1 MTAAIQVE
9 HVGKSYGDSVVLHD
23 VSVEI
28 GEGEFFTLLGPS
40 GSGKSTLLRIIAG
53 LLDADGGDVVI
64 GGRSMTGRPAH
75 TRELGVVF
83 QSLALF
89 PHLSVRKNIMFG
101 LHDKTKQERLRR
113 VDEISHLLGLAHL
126 LDRNVTGLSGGE
138 QQRVALARALAPQPR
153 VLLLDEPLSALDPR
167 NRRAV
172 RRELT
177 DLHQK
182 LGTTTI
188 HVTHDFEEALVVAD
202 RLAVMNKG
210 EIVQVG
216 PAEDVVRKPN
226 SAFVAD
232 FFGVENVFKGEI
244 VRCDQSESS
253 GTEVHNAIFKSEGL
267 QLSVLGVSEGPAYA
281 AIRPED
287 IIVSRELGH
296 SSAMNNLSGNIVEIE
311 TTGPLVR
318 LTADVGVRLVAII
331 TMQSLV
337 SLKLDKDVQAY
348 FSVKASA
355 IHIF

>member
-1 MTAAIQVE
+1 MIRLVDVCFKVGAFELRSVNLEIDRGEYFAI
-9 HVGKSYGDSVVLHD
+9 
-23 VSVEI
+23 
-28 GEGEFFTLLGPS
+28 LGPT
-40 GSGKSTLLRIIAG
+40 GAGKTRLLEIIAG
-53 LLDADGGDVVI
+53 LQPPSSGEVWIADEDVTALPPDRRRV
-64 GGRSMTGRPAH
+64 GFMYQDY
-75 TRELGVVF
+75 L
-83 QSLALF
+83 LF

-101 LHDKTKQERLRR
+101 LHDRSKQERLRR

-153 VLLLDEPLSALDPR
+153 VLLLDEPLSALDPQ

-202 RLAVMNKG
+202 RLAVMNRG

-216 PAEDVVRKPN
+216 PAEDVVRKPS

-253 GTEVHNAIFKSEGL
+253 GAEVHNAIFKSEGL

>member
-1 MTAAIQVE
+1 MIRLVDVCFKVGAFELRSVNLEIDRGEYFAI
-9 HVGKSYGDSVVLHD
+9 
-23 VSVEI
+23 
-28 GEGEFFTLLGPS
+28 LGPT
-40 GSGKSTLLRIIAG
+40 GAGKTRLLEIIAG
-53 LLDADGGDVVI
+53 LQPPSSGEVWIADENVTPLPPDQRRVGFMYQDY
-64 GGRSMTGRPAH
+64 
-75 TRELGVVF
+75 L
-83 QSLALF
+83 LF

-101 LHDKTKQERLRR
+101 LHDKAKQERLRR
-113 VDEISHLLGLAHL
+113 VDEISQMLGIAHL

-138 QQRVALARALAPQPR
+138 QQRVALARAVAPQPR
-153 VLLLDEPLSALDPR
+153 VLLLDEPLSALDPQ

-172 RRELT
+172 RQELT
-177 DLHQK
+177 DLHQR

-202 RLAVMNKG
+202 RLAVMNRG

-232 FFGVENVFKGEI
+232 FFGIENVFKGEI
-244 VRCDQSESS
+244 VRCDQLASP
-253 GTEVHNAIFKSEGL
+253 GAEVHNAIFKSEGL
-267 QLSVLGVSEGPAYA
+267 ELTVLGESEGPAYA

-296 SSAMNNLSGNIVEIE
+296 SSAMNNLSGRIVAIE
-311 TTGPLVR
+311 TLGPLVR
-318 LTADVGVRLVAII
+318 LTADVGVRLVATI
-331 TMQSLV
+331 TTQSLV
-337 SLKLDKDVQAY
+337 SLKLDKDVPAY